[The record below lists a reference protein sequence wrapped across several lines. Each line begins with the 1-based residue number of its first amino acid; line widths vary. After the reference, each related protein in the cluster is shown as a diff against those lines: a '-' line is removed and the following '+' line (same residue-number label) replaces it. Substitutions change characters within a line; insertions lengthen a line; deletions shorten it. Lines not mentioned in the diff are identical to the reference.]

1 MHLGKGDQT
10 HTNIYFTNKATT
22 TQCQALASSMILCT
36 TTSLIL
42 PPPTQRLKLG
52 TKIPFPLHLSAIF
65 RVGRRRRRRRHL
77 PAKVA
82 HPAGGGKT
90 TPMKKRDEK
99 KKEILDVCV
108 FQIQTNQTKK
118 DRENRSFHLLR
129 PENKRKTKMMTAGP
143 TFITRQ
149 DDEPFSFFSGSHRSG
164 PFAFNRPSPS
174 PVSRSRNSAP
184 SFSCNTGAQL
194 VPVRSFSYIF
204 REEKKKEPRTI
215 QLLLAEFTLFS
226 LLELGECVCS
236 SIH

>member
-1 MHLGKGDQT
+1 MLHLGKGDQT

-65 RVGRRRRRRRHL
+65 RVGRRRHL

-149 DDEPFSFFSGSHRSG
+149 DDEPFFFFLFGIASIGAVCFQ
-164 PFAFNRPSPS
+164 PPLPLPS
-174 PVSRSRNSAP
+174 
-184 SFSCNTGAQL
+184 L
-194 VPVRSFSYIF
+194 
-204 REEKKKEPRTI
+204 
-215 QLLLAEFTLFS
+215 
-226 LLELGECVCS
+226 
-236 SIH
+236 